1 MGGGLRGACRLSG
14 LCLLLALALP
24 LAARATVVR
33 FRHPSPDG
41 VAGYRLYYGPAPGI
55 HGQSVDLGAEP
66 SAPGQI
72 VSVLLDLGI
81 PVGARV
87 YAVMTAYDAA
97 GRESSPSNEILIVPD
112 GVRGPDDGVAD
123 DGDGDGQVGD
133 HPCRSGQ
140 TEGCD
145 DNCPLM
151 PNGPEMGTCVAGQS
165 WRIRRPCSRDTDC
178 GPGGSCSMAQE
189 DSDGDGVG
197 DACDNCVLVPNPAQR
212 DDDNDGI
219 GNACDPDVNENGV
232 ADANDVQLIRQY
244 VGQTSDFPPAYDLDS
259 DGRITSND
267 VQIATNWIGKPLGQ
281 TALGP
286 CTGDGACFPAAC
298 ATSTSDQDGDGMGD
312 VCDDCLTSYD
322 PSQLDADGDG
332 FGNACDL
339 DLDQDQLVTPNDL
352 SIVLRHTGTQLGDPG
367 FDARCDWNDDGVI
380 DATDGYGVAAWMG
393 LAPGPSGLWCAG
405 HAPCPR

>member
-1 MGGGLRGACRLSG
+1 MEGGLRGVCRLAG
-14 LCLLLALALP
+14 LCLLLALAVP
-24 LAARATVVR
+24 WSTRAAVVR

-41 VAGYRLYYGPAPGI
+41 VAGYRLYYGPAPGV
-55 HGQSVDLGAEP
+55 HGQSIDLGAEP

-97 GRESSPSNEILIVPD
+97 GRESSPSNEVLIVPD

-151 PNGPEMGTCVAGQS
+151 PNGPEMGTCVSGDS
-165 WRIRRPCSRDTDC
+165 WRKRRPCSRDADC
-178 GPGGSCSMAQE
+178 GVGGSCSMAQE

-197 DACDNCVLVPNPAQR
+197 DACDNCLNLSNPTQQ

-219 GNACDPDVNENGV
+219 GNKCDPDVDESGLV
-232 ADANDVQLIRQY
+232 DGDDAWLIGQY
-244 VGQTSDFPPAYDLDS
+244 IGQDSFPLAYDLDG
-259 DGRITSND
+259 DGKITKAD
-267 VQIATNWIGKPLGQ
+267 VQIAIAWSGGPPGQ

-286 CTGDGACFPAAC
+286 CAGDGACFPAAC
-298 ATSTSDQDGDGMGD
+298 PLSTSDRDADGMGD

-322 PSQLDADGDG
+322 PAQMDADGDG

-339 DLDQDQLVTPNDL
+339 DLDQDQFVTQNDL
-352 SIVLRHTGTQLGDPG
+352 AIVLRHTGTQLGDPG
-367 FDARCDWNDDGVI
+367 FDARCDWNDDGRI
-380 DATDGYGVAAWMG
+380 DATDASAAATWIGY
-393 LAPGPSGLWCAG
+393 APGPSGLWCAG